1 MSNIAGKAYAMNVVT
16 PSKPYLTWIN
26 RLIFMVSR
34 GLPSTLGGLLGLS
47 LIHYARWV
55 IIRRDQWPDLG
66 QGKQTLQND
75 YMLFCSNFNGTW
87 DQYIDAFSD
96 GIPNGLNL
104 FWYTATKYPQ
114 SIPVTVF
121 KNNITY
127 NQIPTDYYYNA
138 TPGAAQRDVKCALK
152 VHRAIEAL
160 AEAHGRQTP
169 GDFAATFRARLI
181 EDYTS
186 VRSAVSEITTTL
198 LVLTLGAI
206 LFGAATPGLVS
217 LAAKV
222 SDVIAHGRAV
232 ADFPLGRWA
241 GGYWY
246 AVFPPQIPL
255 WTVIGIGVALAMVA
269 SLVTTFAG
277 ILADPV
283 QAALGIHRRRLMR
296 LLASLDAA
304 EDARPGLAGEHL
316 LARMGD
322 LADAATSLARLFRP

>member
-1 MSNIAGKAYAMNVVT
+1 MTAAPQTLPTPPASRDAAVRAFVRRHFGLRGSLRLHRAALGWDLLRAPLNVSLAPVFLITRLLAWLCGLLRLNQAAGWLSTRQILLKSRIASHVED
-16 PSKPYLTWIN
+16 
-26 RLIFMVSR
+26 LIARELVADPAT
-34 GLPSTLGGLLGLS
+34 GLEGGL
-47 LIHYARWV
+47 
-55 IIRRDQWPDLG
+55 
-66 QGKQTLQND
+66 
-75 YMLFCSNFNGTW
+75 
-87 DQYIDAFSD
+87 
-96 GIPNGLNL
+96 
-104 FWYTATKYPQ
+104 
-114 SIPVTVF
+114 
-121 KNNITY
+121 
-127 NQIPTDYYYNA
+127 
-138 TPGAAQRDVKCALK
+138 TPA
-152 VHRAIEAL
+152 
-160 AEAHGRQTP
+160 
-169 GDFAATFRARLI
+169 RARLI

-198 LVLTLGAI
+198 IVLTLGAL

-217 LAAKV
+217 LAPKV